1 MSAPAILHEPWERVE
16 EQHIATHFGV
26 WMFLASEVLFF
37 AALLMFYAVSRVS
50 HSAGFD
56 AGAQHADLLLGTV
69 NTLLLLTSS
78 MTLTVAERASKAGL
92 VPLARGAIT
101 ATLALGLGFLAVKGF
116 EYRHDLAEQMFPGP
130 DFPLRAPG
138 ASLYWAFYW
147 VATGIHA
154 VHLTVG
160 LALIGRLLLV
170 PRAEL
175 ARHWITVEGVTLY
188 WHLVDIVWLFLF
200 PLLYLVGR

>member
-1 MSAPAILHEPWERVE
+1 VSRPAILHEPWERVE

-37 AALLMFYAVSRVS
+37 GALLMFYAVSRVT
-50 HSAGFD
+50 HSVGFD
-56 AGAQHADLLLGTV
+56 AGARHADLLLSTINTV
-69 NTLLLLTSS
+69 LLLTSS
-78 MTLTVAERASKAGL
+78 MTLTVAERAAKAGL
-92 VPLARGAIT
+92 VPLARAGAA
-101 ATLALGLGFLAVKGF
+101 ATVALGTAFLAVKGF
-116 EYRHDLAEQMFPGP
+116 EYRHDLAEQLFPGP

-154 VHLTVG
+154 VHLTAG
-160 LALIGRLLLV
+160 LALIVRLLLV
-170 PRAEL
+170 PRDEL